1 MAKYYDN
8 IERNGDVKMEMK
20 FPMDSNMGGAY
31 GKLFIIPQDPND
43 REFLLSVDRRTRSEL
58 NRIYGILMDYDWQAN
73 TIANGVVETLI
84 ADLAFMLKSGASNG
98 IGIEFYDILRAI
110 VSIKTN
116 EKAEKEG
123 NINIYF
129 EPGSKVVSLIE
140 NGPDTREYEVKIN
153 PMEKFLTGNVEDDN
167 LYKNLEYHARYNLS
181 SVNGIMIPDHQKFS
195 VFAVAYTFLEC
206 IYLEILYRLSNMD
219 SNDGEEKLIS
229 VNYND
234 NIEIHGIMKNGTVT
248 ITMRPGMNAKL
259 LIKADDLTEHTM
271 GDDDE

>member
-1 MAKYYDN
+1 
-8 IERNGDVKMEMK
+8 MEMK
-20 FPMDSNMGGAY
+20 FPIDGNNGGAY

-58 NRIYGILMDYDWQAN
+58 NRISGILMDYDWQAN

-129 EPGSKVVSLIE
+129 EPGSKVISLIE
-140 NGPDTREYEVKIN
+140 NGPDVKDYDVKIN
-153 PMEKFLTGNVEDDN
+153 PAEKFLTGNAEDDN

-181 SVNGIMIPDHQKFS
+181 SVNGIMIPDHQKFA

-219 SNDGEEKLIS
+219 AADGEEKLIS